1 MAVIENLME
10 DIAAKLRRDPY
21 EIRTQNCYG
30 DAPRDLTPYGQ
41 KVESRLPQILN
52 QIHESSDYQGR
63 LENIRQHNE
72 TSDSSSGN
80 FANAHEVWDILHSY
94 FS

>member
-1 MAVIENLME
+1 MRFV
-10 DIAAKLRRDPY
+10 P
-21 EIRTQNCYG
+21 NCYG

-52 QIHESSDYQGR
+52 QIHESSDYQAR

-72 TSDSSSGN
+72 TSLTHLRGSC
-80 FANAHEVWDILHSY
+80 
-94 FS
+94 